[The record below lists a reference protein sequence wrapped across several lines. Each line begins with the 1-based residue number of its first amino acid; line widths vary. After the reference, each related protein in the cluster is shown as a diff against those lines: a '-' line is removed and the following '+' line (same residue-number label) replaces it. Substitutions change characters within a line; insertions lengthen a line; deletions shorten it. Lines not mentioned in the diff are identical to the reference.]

1 MQKHTCTTVDIN
13 ESILALMRYVVQLL
27 HKAQL
32 NMREKHMEFLDHF
45 QMAGIISVSVTT
57 DKHFFFFFCV

>member
-32 NMREKHMEFLDHF
+32 NMREKHMEFLEITF
-45 QMAGIISVSVTT
+45 KWLASFLSL
-57 DKHFFFFFCV
+57 